1 MTSQSAGSVS
11 AGNVIPAI
19 EDVSSYM
26 RGDCCS
32 IQIAM
37 DLIFLGDT
45 LTTPQEE
52 PPSLSEWMF
61 LSAALYWETNCEPKK
76 FRVKEGK

>member
-1 MTSQSAGSVS
+1 MTSQSTGSVR

-19 EDVSSYM
+19 EDVSSHV
-26 RGDCCS
+26 RGDCCRM
-32 IQIAM
+32 QVAM
-37 DLIFLGDT
+37 DLIFSGDT

-52 PPSLSEWMF
+52 PLSLAEWMF
-61 LSAALYWETNCEPKK
+61 LSATLYWETNCEPKK